1 VKTDSPD
8 PVNVGANLTYTVTV
22 TNLSD
27 LDAQNVVVT
36 DTLPAGVTLISA
48 TPGQG
53 SCTGTTCNLGTI
65 PAHGAVIIEYVVTV
79 NPGAPAV
86 LTNMACAATSTP
98 DSNMNNNCDDE
109 DTHVPGGSPT
119 PTALPATATPA
130 GLPVTGGLPGAGS
143 ADGRLILG
151 LGLGLLLAGWFA
163 TVIARRRGRTTAE

>member
-1 VKTDSPD
+1 
-8 PVNVGANLTYTVTV
+8 VNVGQNLTYTVTV

-27 LDAQNVVVT
+27 LDAQNVVVS
-36 DTLPAGVTLISA
+36 DTLPAHVTLISA

-79 NPGAPAV
+79 DQGAPAV

-109 DTHVPGGSPT
+109 DTNVPGGSPT
-119 PTALPATATPA
+119 PTALPVSATPKV
-130 GLPVTGGLPGAGS
+130 LPVTGGIPGAGGE
-143 ADGRLILG
+143 DGRLVLG
-151 LGLGLLLAGWFA
+151 LGAGLLLTGLLAA
-163 TVIARRRGRTTAE
+163 VIARRRRQTSPQ